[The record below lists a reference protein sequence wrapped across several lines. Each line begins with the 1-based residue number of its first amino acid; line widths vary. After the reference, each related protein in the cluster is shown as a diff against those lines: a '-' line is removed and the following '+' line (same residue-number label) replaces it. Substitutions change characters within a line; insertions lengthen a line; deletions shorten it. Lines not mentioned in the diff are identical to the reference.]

1 MNKYSEFQSTDSE
14 IRYFS
19 FLFLLVAG
27 RYNALLPNGHLRD
40 CHICNGRYRKILVE
54 KYSLAF
60 RLTELGGLKNSSC
73 GELMAKSW
81 HLAKSI
87 GHVLVTFQKKI
98 SKIVVCKRA
107 LFKNFDLRSVSDSR
121 CSIFFFFV
129 ENL

>member
-87 GHVLVTFQKKI
+87 GHVLVTFQKKN
-98 SKIVVCKRA
+98 
-107 LFKNFDLRSVSDSR
+107 FKDCRVQKGVIQKFRLT
-121 CSIFFFFV
+121 
-129 ENL
+129 